1 MKILIFGG
9 KGMAGH
15 MMVSY
20 FQSKP
25 EYKVYYTSR
34 NPNDT
39 NAIYVDA
46 TNSAQVEEIVDRLK
60 PNIII
65 NCIGILNEHAE
76 NCPELAFQINSLF
89 PHQLAKLA
97 DRTGGKL
104 IHISTD
110 CIFSGSKGD
119 YTESEPPDGTTV
131 YSQSKQLGEIIDHK
145 HLTIR
150 TSIIGPEVKEHGIGL
165 FLWFMK
171 QQGKI
176 KGYEKVLWNGVTTLE
191 LGKVIDSLIKEE
203 LTGLV
208 HVGVEEKIS
217 KFNLLNLFQK
227 VFDKRDVEIIP
238 DSEVV
243 MDRTIKNTREDFNY
257 RLPDYESML
266 WELKE
271 WMERH

>member
-9 KGMAGH
+9 EGMAGH

-20 FQSKP
+20 FQSKS

-34 NPNDT
+34 NPNDAY
-39 NAIYVDA
+39 AIYLDA
-46 TNSAQVEEIVDRLK
+46 TNSAKVEEIIERLK
-60 PNIII
+60 PDIMI
-65 NCIGILNEHAE
+65 NCIGILNQHAE
-76 NCPELAFQINSLF
+76 ECPELAFQINSLF

-97 DRTGGKL
+97 NRTGGKL

-119 YTESEPPDGTTV
+119 YTESDPPDGTTV
-131 YSQSKQLGEIIDHK
+131 YSQSKQLGEIMDHK

-150 TSIIGPEVKEHGIGL
+150 TSIIGPELKEHGIGL
-165 FLWFMK
+165 LLWFMK

-191 LGKVIDSLIKEE
+191 LGKVIESLIKEE

-208 HVGVEEKIS
+208 HVGAEDKIS

-238 DSEVV
+238 DREIV
-243 MDRTIKNTREDFNY
+243 MDRTIKNTRSDFNY